1 MTANIMHRGSDPY
14 HYNKMPNR
22 NRGRGIGKEWGER
35 RKGQGCERAGN
46 YVRLTHTLPPTPAL
60 GQTLR
65 MKEKLNLL
73 TDMPAWQFQCVNAS
87 QLYAPE
93 PSSA

>member
-1 MTANIMHRGSDPY
+1 
-14 HYNKMPNR
+14 
-22 NRGRGIGKEWGER
+22 
-35 RKGQGCERAGN
+35 
-46 YVRLTHTLPPTPAL
+46 
-60 GQTLR
+60 

>member
-1 MTANIMHRGSDPY
+1 MTANIMHMGTDPH

-22 NRGRGIGKEWGER
+22 NRGRGIGKARRGEEE
-35 RKGQGCERAGN
+35 KGKDVSVQEI
-46 YVRLTHTLPPTPAL
+46 TSDPHTPPTPAL

-73 TDMPAWQFQCVNAS
+73 TDKPAWQF
-87 QLYAPE
+87 
-93 PSSA
+93 